1 MTRPDQPPIP
11 ATDAICYEDIYT
23 VEYANKR
30 DVEFFRNR
38 LADQGCERILEVGCG
53 TGRVYEALRGL
64 DPEPSY
70 VGIDYSRSALKY
82 FSDRHPEAD
91 IIEGFFPDCLSSRI
105 EHDFDAVMFSFNG
118 MSYMPDIR
126 RPEFFDGCQRV
137 LHERGRMLLHFFRF
151 DPDRLILAHQPEAFV
166 KEFDVNGLVVGK
178 YIATQ
183 MLDEVEA
190 NATRRTFSYR
200 FNDAG
205 RQAEI
210 VKVFDVF
217 QCHIE
222 RIIAQIRAAGFSKV
236 TLFSDPLATGYDPDA
251 DDVYLEAQ
259 LG

>member
-1 MTRPDQPPIP
+1 MTRPDQSQAP
-11 ATDAICYEDIYT
+11 ARDAICYEDIYT

-38 LADQGCERILEVGCG
+38 LADQHCERILEVGCG
-53 TGRVYEALRGL
+53 TGRVYEALRDL
-64 DPEPSY
+64 DPQPSY

-82 FSDRHPEAD
+82 FSERHPEAET
-91 IIEGFFPDCLSSRI
+91 IEGFFPDCLSTKI

-118 MSYMPDIR
+118 LSYMPDIR

-151 DPDRLILAHQPEAFV
+151 DPARLVLAHQPEAFV
-166 KEFDVNGLVVGK
+166 KEFDVNGLTVGK
-178 YIATQ
+178 YIATR
-183 MLDEVEA
+183 MMDDVEP

-200 FNDAG
+200 FSDANG
-205 RQAEI
+205 PGEI

-217 QCHIE
+217 QCHSE
-222 RIIAQIRAAGFSKV
+222 RIIEQIRAAGFTEI
-236 TLFSDPLATGYDPDA
+236 TLFSDPYATGYDAAA
-251 DDVYLEAQ
+251 DDVYLEAR